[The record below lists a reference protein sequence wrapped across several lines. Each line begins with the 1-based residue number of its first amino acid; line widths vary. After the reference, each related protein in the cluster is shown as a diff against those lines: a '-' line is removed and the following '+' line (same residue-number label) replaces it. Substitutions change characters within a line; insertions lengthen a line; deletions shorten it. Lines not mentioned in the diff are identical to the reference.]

1 MRHTRRIVMFSWVTA
16 DGYFAGP
23 DGNLDWVVPNEEQ
36 AKAAAEGIPKFD
48 TVLFGRRTY
57 ELFEGFWRHAV
68 VDDSGTVPDP
78 HHPGRRSS
86 EHGAIAIAFN
96 RMTKLVFSRTLK
108 DVTWRNSRLLR
119 ELDPREIE
127 TMKRQSGKDM
137 IVFGSGSI
145 VSQLTQH
152 GLIDEY
158 QFVVCPVLLGDG
170 QPLLSGVSKCLR
182 LDLLEAKPLP
192 SGDVMLRYARPD
204 ELGGDGQ
211 GKLLLELV

>member
-1 MRHTRRIVMFSWVTA
+1 MEPTRRIVMFNWVTA

-23 DGNLDWVVPNEEQ
+23 DGNLEWVVPDEEQ
-36 AKAAAEGIPKFD
+36 ATAAAESIPNFD

-86 EHGAIAIAFN
+86 EHGAIAIALN

-108 DVTWRNSRLLR
+108 DVTWRNARLLR
-119 ELDPREIE
+119 ELDPRDEIE

-145 VSQLTQH
+145 VSQLKQH

-158 QFVVCPVLLGDG
+158 QFVVCPVFLGDG

-204 ELGGDGQ
+204 
-211 GKLLLELV
+211 

>member
-1 MRHTRRIVMFSWVTA
+1 MFNWVTA

-23 DGNLDWVVPNEEQ
+23 DGNLEWVVPDEEQ
-36 AKAAAEGIPKFD
+36 AQAAVEGIPGFD

-68 VDDSGTVPDP
+68 DDSSTAPDP
-78 HHPGRRSS
+78 HHPGRRSR
-86 EHGAIAIAFN
+86 EHHAIAIWIN
-96 RMTKLVFSRTLK
+96 ETTKLVFSRTLK
-108 DVTWRNSRLLR
+108 DVTWRHSRVLH

-127 TMKRQSGKDM
+127 TMQRQPGKDM

-158 QFVVCPVLLGDG
+158 QFVVCPILLGSG
-170 QPLLSGVSKCLR
+170 RPLLSGVSKNSK
-182 LDLLEAKPLP
+182 LDLLEAKQYQ
-192 SGDVMLRYARPD
+192 SGDVMLRYAHPN
-204 ELGGDGQ
+204 EILP
-211 GKLLLELV
+211 